1 MINPLKFLLCSSTV
15 IRKFH
20 GQYIPSKIA
29 LSASTFIVARTEKEI
44 ESVTALY
51 FSESVFLFKFVEKVT
66 KKDKVLRT

>member
-15 IRKFH
+15 IREFH

-29 LSASTFIVARTEKEI
+29 LSASTFIVARTEENEF

-51 FSESVFLFKFVEKVT
+51 FSESVFFCSSL
-66 KKDKVLRT
+66 LRR